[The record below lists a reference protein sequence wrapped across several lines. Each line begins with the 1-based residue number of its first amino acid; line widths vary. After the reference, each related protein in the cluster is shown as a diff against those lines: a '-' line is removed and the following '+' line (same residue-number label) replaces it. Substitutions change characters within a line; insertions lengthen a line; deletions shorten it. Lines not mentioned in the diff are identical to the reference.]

1 MDSLT
6 LYTEEIDDLAE
17 AAADLF
23 EQASSF
29 AFRKNTIAILFAEE
43 DTDFPGLYAL
53 LSARW
58 KFPVMG
64 CTALSMLLGKE
75 GYCDIGISVMLLT
88 ADDCEFSVGMTDEL
102 NMDNY
107 REAVSATYKRLSA
120 ALPSKEKLI
129 ISYGGLV
136 NTEDDVGGDDRVN
149 ILNDLSGGVPVYGA
163 AASDSFNFKNLRLF
177 YNGKTSERGQ
187 VMALVAGNVAPRFIC
202 VNSIENKSEFAYEVT
217 EARGN
222 QVFRLGNDTF
232 IDTLRRENMVSDK
245 TNVMADY
252 LLSPFVVTVRK
263 ENGDSVQSARTLS
276 VLNHENGSGSFLGVI
291 PKDSVLGIG
300 IISRDDVQHS
310 IEEAVDRML
319 ERLKES
325 GQEYRTMLCTSC
337 CARFLALASN
347 TRAEAQALQNRIPPS
362 MALLGMYSFGEYC
375 PAVGNVT
382 GTEYNL
388 YHNFTF
394 TILAL

>member
-29 AFRKNTIAILFAEE
+29 AFRKNTLAILFAEE

-53 LSARW
+53 LSERW

-149 ILNDLSGGVPVYGA
+149 ILNDLSGSVPVYGA

-187 VMALVAGNVAPRFIC
+187 VMALVAGNIAPASSA
-202 VNSIENKSEFAYEVT
+202 SIQSKTRASSPT
-217 EARGN
+217 R
-222 QVFRLGNDTF
+222 
-232 IDTLRRENMVSDK
+232 LRRHGETRSSAWETTPSSTRSGGK
-245 TNVMADY
+245 TW
-252 LLSPFVVTVRK
+252 
-263 ENGDSVQSARTLS
+263 
-276 VLNHENGSGSFLGVI
+276 
-291 PKDSVLGIG
+291 
-300 IISRDDVQHS
+300 
-310 IEEAVDRML
+310 
-319 ERLKES
+319 
-325 GQEYRTMLCTSC
+325 
-337 CARFLALASN
+337 
-347 TRAEAQALQNRIPPS
+347 
-362 MALLGMYSFGEYC
+362 
-375 PAVGNVT
+375 
-382 GTEYNL
+382 
-388 YHNFTF
+388 
-394 TILAL
+394 